1 MNYHINWKDFDFISK
16 KSIQQNQTHIQILV
30 RFEPMPKQD
39 KAKSLS
45 DPKIVITK
53 VNNQYYFI
61 PKIVITNK
69 FHIHK

>member
-16 KSIQQNQTHIQILV
+16 KSIQQNHTHIQILI
-30 RFEPMPKQD
+30 RLEPMPKQD

-53 VNNQYYFI
+53 VNQYYFI

>member
-53 VNNQYYFI
+53 VNQYYFI
-61 PKIVITNK
+61 LKTVITNK